1 MTQSFAEKDPD
12 VSAEYEFD
20 FLDVLVREADRRDW
34 LEAGELVRYPVDTGY
49 LYLVT
54 TAGRTGSA
62 YPSALP
68 RDIDAEH
75 QDGSATL
82 QCKHPTNAGGPTV
95 ATAVWTVPSGLTISS
110 QRESGTSAFATL
122 AGGTDGDDYA
132 VLCRMTASNGQV
144 FEQTAVL
151 PVRSQ

>member
-1 MTQSFAEKDPD
+1 MSQSFAEKDPD

-34 LEAGELVRYPVDTGY
+34 LEVGELVRYPVDTGY
-49 LYLVT
+49 FYLVT
-54 TAGRTGSA
+54 SAGRTSSA

-68 RDIDAEH
+68 RDVDEEL

-82 QCKHPTNAGGPTV
+82 LCKHPSNAGGPTV
-95 ATAVWTVPSGLTISS
+95 ATAAFTLASGITLSS
-110 QRESGTSAFATL
+110 QRESGTSAFVTL
-122 AGGTDGDDYA
+122 SGGTDGEDYD